1 MESTIDSGSRV
12 AVIIVAG
19 GSGKRM
25 GAAVPKQFLELSG
38 RTVLEL
44 SLERFRE
51 ALPGARI
58 IVVLPEAE
66 MPRWQ
71 EICRAGGIDGTHEA
85 VAGGATRFQS
95 VMRGLAAVGDA
106 ELVAVHDGVRPLAS
120 ADLLR
125 RCVAVAREH
134 GSAVPVVRPVDSFR
148 TVGAGGVSSVVDRSL
163 LRAVQTPQVF
173 RADWLRAAYAQ
184 PYDEAFTDDAS
195 VVEASGCGIT
205 LCEGERSNIKIT
217 VPEDLA
223 VARALLSE
231 MDRFR

>member
-1 MESTIDSGSRV
+1 
-12 AVIIVAG
+12 
-19 GSGKRM
+19 M

-38 RTVLEL
+38 RTVLEQ
-44 SLERFRE
+44 SLDRFRE

-58 IVVLPEAE
+58 VVVLPEAE
-66 MPRWQ
+66 MPRWRG
-71 EICRAGGIDGTHEA
+71 ICRAGGLEGTHAA

-95 VMRGLAAVGDA
+95 VALGLAAVGDA
-106 ELVAVHDGVRPLAS
+106 DLVAVHDGVRPLAS
-120 ADLLR
+120 AELIW

-148 TVGAGGVSSVVDRSL
+148 TVGAGGVSSVVDRSS

-173 RADWLRAAYAQ
+173 RADWLREAYAQ
-184 PYDEAFTDDAS
+184 PYDDAFTDDAS
-195 VVEASGCGIT
+195 VVEASGRGIT
-205 LCEGERSNIKIT
+205 LCEGERGNIKIT

-231 MDRFR
+231 RGCFR